1 MFSAQ
6 NGVREEEQEEDPELA
21 AAIAASLRDME
32 DAQKTELEYYNQ
44 QSNSRRTNATEDLS
58 NTEMENIELFATLME
73 RMSNAAVNNIGT
85 DEQINQLYTQIAI
98 LQPKL
103 VKNLDDAIQRHSK
116 FKSSFFQRLCY

>member
-1 MFSAQ
+1 
-6 NGVREEEQEEDPELA
+6 
-21 AAIAASLRDME
+21 ME
-32 DAQKTELEYYNQ
+32 NAQKTELEYYNQ

-116 FKSSFFQRLCY
+116 FKSSFF